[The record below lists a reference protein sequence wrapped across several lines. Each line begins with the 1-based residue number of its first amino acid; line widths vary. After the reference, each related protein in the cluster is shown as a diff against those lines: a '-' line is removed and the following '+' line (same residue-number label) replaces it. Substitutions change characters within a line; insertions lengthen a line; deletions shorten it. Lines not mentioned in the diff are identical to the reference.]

1 MSITSELINEKIE
14 DFEYDLQ
21 QVLKEEERIMNS
33 AVEYKPKCYEVSS
46 LVIKATADAYIR
58 VEKTIRSEISVLQ
71 NCFSD
76 DMINDLDYII
86 DIHDGLSRGDIR
98 MIIMTRVDIVKFEES
113 GISENDY
120 SRDMKAIRKK
130 IDDISKFNAGIR
142 LHTMDIPNHKN
153 EAIKSLVL
161 SLTRGLKGYIKNL
174 PNEPIKS
181 NVIKDII
188 TVISNVKRMPKSQ
201 DSFDKWMIETIDDL
215 REKNQ

>member
-1 MSITSELINEKIE
+1 MSITTELINEKIE
-14 DFEYDLQ
+14 DFEHDLQ
-21 QVLKEEERIMNS
+21 QVLKEKERIMNS
-33 AVEYKPKCYEVSS
+33 VTKYKFNCYEVNS

-58 VEKTIRSEISVLQ
+58 VEKTIRNEISVLK

-86 DIHDGLSRGDIR
+86 DIHDELSRGDIR
-98 MIIMTRVDIVKFEES
+98 MIIMTRLDIVKFEES

-130 IDDISKFNAGIR
+130 IDDISKFNAGIS

-161 SLTRGLKGYIKNL
+161 GLTRGLKGYIKDL

-188 TVISNVKRMPKSQ
+188 TVISDAKRMPKSQ
-201 DSFDKWMIETIDDL
+201 ASFEEMTIKLIEDL
-215 REKNQ
+215 IKNK